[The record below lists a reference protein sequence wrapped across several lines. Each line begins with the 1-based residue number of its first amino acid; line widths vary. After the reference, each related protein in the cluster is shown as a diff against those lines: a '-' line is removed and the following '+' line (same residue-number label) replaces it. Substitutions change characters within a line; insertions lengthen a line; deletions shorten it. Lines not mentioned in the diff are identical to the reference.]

1 MPGPGFNSFSV
12 LTLLMLMA
20 MTVTSPA
27 APGPDLSQPYRRA
40 ERTLG
45 SVHYLKPTETSASG
59 LVLNLAPLLFMEDT
73 VARTNFSAYPDHPG
87 TVTSDSPKR
96 LDMSRTTV
104 YYSSSTL
111 TTSNRILAQLTY
123 EWRYPT
129 MEKKGKPLTRLKWQ
143 GVRLTLDSQGHPV
156 IWEVL
161 NETQQRQVLFVARS
175 LEEKAKAKFTN
186 ACPDRRFV
194 IESPIETAPR
204 AVVGGILEDGPVPM
218 GPSVYVEQGTRDIV
232 SVLCRCMPPQSTN
245 VLTTSG
251 YTLAPRPENGLPAP
265 GGIKKPVPLCSVL
278 RVLPD

>member
-1 MPGPGFNSFSV
+1 MNE
-12 LTLLMLMA
+12 
-20 MTVTSPA
+20 
-27 APGPDLSQPYRRA
+27 PYRRA

-45 SVHYLKPTETSASG
+45 NVHYLKPIETSASG

-73 VARTNFSAYPDHPG
+73 VAHTNFSAYPDRPG
-87 TVTSDSPKR
+87 TLTSGSPKR
-96 LDMSRTTV
+96 LDMSQTTV

-123 EWRYPT
+123 EWCYPT

-143 GVRLTLDSQGHPV
+143 GVRLTLNSQGYPV
-156 IWEVL
+156 VWEVL
-161 NETQQRQVLFVARS
+161 NETQQRQVFFVARS
-175 LEEKAKAKFTN
+175 LEEKTKARFTN

-218 GPSVYVEQGTRDIV
+218 GPAVYLEQGTRDIV
-232 SVLCRCMPPQSTN
+232 SILCRCMPPRSTN

-265 GGIKKPVPLCSVL
+265 GGIKKPVPLSIAL